1 MHRGKRGVESMG
13 SFKSLR
19 HACKRVIIT
28 FLAAL
33 IALASVGTLVEIATT
48 EVAAAAAPTI
58 TGPGYA
64 EYQTSNVFTTTIAA
78 AELDD
83 PPEVVQLHEGI
94 HERGLEV
101 GQTRELF
108 AL

>member
-1 MHRGKRGVESMG
+1 MG

-78 AELDD
+78 ASNGKALPRAPSTWRRRQAS
-83 PPEVVQLHEGI
+83 PPP
-94 HERGLEV
+94 
-101 GQTRELF
+101 TT
-108 AL
+108 A